1 VSGRLAILF
10 ALGLLL
16 RLAALPAWG
25 TIDMDSYKAWSV
37 WAATRG
43 LTDMY
48 GPPDRQL
55 AGGDGSWRRFLR
67 PPETRFEWRGRSF
80 FMEYP
85 PGSALV
91 FWATGK
97 LYRAV
102 APEMRNGRLF
112 NAVVNL
118 PPLLGSLVIAWLLR
132 RSAPGGLGWRRAL
145 LFWMNPAVILAAP
158 LLGYQDTVFAA
169 IALAAVLALIRGR
182 HAAATALVVA
192 SAFVKPQAAL
202 VLPTLITVTL
212 RETPPRAWARAALA
226 GAATGAL
233 VLLPWWSRGYLLS
246 ALGGTWRTA
255 TQGDLA
261 PLGFN
266 VWWLASYAM
275 DWAQS
280 GPWPLASVKAIV
292 TFRDWAGFDPRPVSG
307 LLVLAGTIAVVFLVL
322 RRQRE
327 ERFLVPLAVI
337 LQVHTYALFGT
348 SVHENHTLL
357 AVVLAPLLVGAWPR
371 GEAVVGLTSG
381 FLLANLLLA
390 IGLGRG
396 ITTQAVIKSLRLLPL
411 LDLSVVVAA
420 VHVVLVALL
429 FVWAVRVKPDNI
441 PAP

>member
-1 VSGRLAILF
+1 VSRRLAILF
-10 ALGLLL
+10 GLGLLL

-25 TIDMDSYKAWSV
+25 TIDMDSFKAWSV

-48 GPPDRQL
+48 GPQDRQL
-55 AGGDGSWRRFLR
+55 VGGDGSWRPFLR

-91 FWATGK
+91 FWTTGR
-97 LYRAV
+97 LYRAI

-118 PPLLGSLVIAWLLR
+118 PPFVGSLAIAWLLW
-132 RSAPGGLGWRRAL
+132 RSAPGRVGGRRAL
-145 LFWMNPAVILAAP
+145 LFWLNPAAILAAP

-169 IALAAVLALIRGR
+169 IALAAVLALMRGR
-182 HAAATALVVA
+182 HPAATALVVS

-202 VLPTLITVTL
+202 LLPTLITVTL

-226 GAATGAL
+226 GAATGLL
-233 VLLPWWSRGYLLS
+233 VLLPWWSRGYLFS

-266 VWWLASYAM
+266 VWWLAGYAM

-292 TFRDWAGFDPRPVSG
+292 TFRDWAGFDPRPVSR
-307 LLVLAGTIAVVFLVL
+307 LLVLLGTIAIVFLVL
-322 RRQRE
+322 GRKRE
-327 ERFLVPLAVI
+327 ERFVIPLAVI

-390 IGLGRG
+390 VGLGRG
-396 ITTQAVIKSLRLLPL
+396 ITTQALIKSLRLLPR

-420 VHVVLVALL
+420 GHVALLALL
-429 FVWAVRVKPDNI
+429 FVWAARVKSDNI

>member
-1 VSGRLAILF
+1 VTRPAAIALF
-10 ALGLLL
+10 TLGLGL

-25 TIDMDSYKAWSV
+25 TIDMDSYKAWSA

-55 AGGDGSWRRFLR
+55 AGGALLG
-67 PPETRFEWRGRSF
+67 PPETRFQWRGRSF

-91 FWATGK
+91 FRATGT
-97 LYRAV
+97 LYRKLV
-102 APEMRNGRLF
+102 PEMRNGRLF

-118 PPLLGSLVIAWLLR
+118 PPLFGSVAIAWLLR
-132 RSAPGGLGWRRAL
+132 RSAPGGLGLRRAL
-145 LFWMNPAVILAAP
+145 LFWLNPAIILAAP

-169 IALAAVLALIRGR
+169 LSLAAVITLMDG
-182 HAAATALVVA
+182 HHVAATALVVA
-192 SAFVKPQAAL
+192 SAFLKPQGAL
-202 VLPTLITVTL
+202 VLPTLAAVMV
-212 RETPPRAWARAALA
+212 REAGPRAWARAVLA
-226 GAATGAL
+226 GVATAAL
-233 VLLPWWSRGYLLS
+233 VLLPWWIRGYFFS
-246 ALGGTWRTA
+246 AVAGSWRTA

-280 GPWPLASVKAIV
+280 GAWPLAGVKAIV
-292 TFRDWAGFDPRPVSG
+292 TFRDWAGFDPRLVSR
-307 LLVLAGTIAVVFLVL
+307 LLVFAGTAAIVLLLL
-322 RRQRE
+322 RRPRE
-327 ERFLVPLAVI
+327 ERFWIPLAVI

-371 GEAVVGLTSG
+371 GGTTLVLTSS

-396 ITTQAVIKSLRLLPL
+396 ITSQPLIKSLRLMAG

-420 VHVVLVALL
+420 FHVVLLALL
-429 FVWAVRVKPDNI
+429 FLWAVRAKSANI
-441 PAP
+441 PRS